1 MAKVTLNDVVHNEKV
16 RTYLEGANRQLGAL
30 GYTEHGHRH
39 ADLTAKIA
47 RNVLLH
53 LQYSKDEA
61 ELAAIAGYL
70 HDIGNLAGRVNHGQ
84 ASAFFASQILE
95 KMKME
100 AEDIVTIMGAVGNH
114 EEETGE
120 PPSPQAAA
128 LVIADKS
135 DVHRSRVR
143 NPNIATFDIHDR
155 VNYAAEHS
163 FVRVDKHQKTITL
176 ELTIDTKIS
185 QVMEYFEIFLSRML
199 ICRRAAKILRC
210 DFKLVI
216 NGVKLL

>member
-1 MAKVTLNDVVHNEKV
+1 MPKITLNDVVKNEKV
-16 RTYLEGANRQLGAL
+16 QAYLEGANRQLEAI

-47 RNVLLH
+47 RNILLR
-53 LQYSKDEA
+53 LGYSKDEA

-70 HDIGNLAGRVNHGQ
+70 HDIGNVAGRTNHGQ
-84 ASAFFASQILE
+84 AAAILASRILGE
-95 KMKME
+95 MGME
-100 AEDIVTIMGAVGNH
+100 DKDIAIIMGAVGNH
-114 EEETGE
+114 EEEIGE

-163 FVRVDKHQKTITL
+163 FVRADERKKTIAL

-185 QVMEYFEIFLSRML
+185 QVMEYFEIFLSRMM
-199 ICRRAAKILRC
+199 ICRRAAKVLKC

>member
-1 MAKVTLNDVVHNEKV
+1 MTKVTLNNVVKNKKV
-16 RTYLEGANRQLGAL
+16 QAYLEGANRQLGAI

-47 RNVLLH
+47 RNILLR
-53 LQYSKDEA
+53 LDYNKNEA

-70 HDIGNLAGRVNHGQ
+70 HDIGNVTGRVNHGQ
-84 ASAFFASQILE
+84 ASALFAFHILE
-95 KMKME
+95 EMGVE
-100 AEDIVTIMGAVGNH
+100 AKDIVTIMGAVGNH

-143 NPNIATFDIHDR
+143 NPNMATFDIHDR

-163 FVRVDKHQKTITL
+163 FVRVDEKKKTITL

-185 QVMEYFEIFLSRML
+185 QVMEYFEIFLSRMM
-199 ICRRAAKILRC
+199 ICRRAAKVLKC

-216 NGVKLL
+216 NEVKLL